1 MGLKSFLS
9 GLFYKKNLKNI
20 MIFLIALI
28 GLMLIFG
35 NNNLVLSEGLT
46 LQEVQAKNNQ
56 ANTTAS
62 IKNQQYEKVNNDY
75 NNDAN
80 RNGFTNIEP
89 FEGQETDAPTCGGQN
104 NAQLMSGFDVNG
116 FVNGACKQSKN
127 IAAQRKN
134 NNNSNNYDKVPTPS
148 HPNVTKETLIQS
160 KEAYKAGNM
169 NMSNIKNSI
178 NRGIFNTEEANYI
191 TDGAYSN

>member
-35 NNNLVLSEGLT
+35 NNNLVLTEGQT
-46 LQEVQAKNNQ
+46 LSGAT
-56 ANTTAS
+56 ANYDQSSLTAS
-62 IKNQQYEKVNNDY
+62 ITKKQYENLENAANN
-75 NNDAN
+75 AAI
-80 RNGFTNIEP
+80 RSGFTNIEP
-89 FEGQETDAPTCGGQN
+89 FEGLPSPTCGKQN
-104 NAQLMSGFDVNG
+104 NSELVSTIKVNES
-116 FVNGACKQSKN
+116 VNNACLITKN
-127 IAAQRKN
+127 IAAQRK

-178 NRGIFNTEEANYI
+178 NRGIFNTEEADYI

>member
-35 NNNLVLSEGLT
+35 NNNLVLTEGLP
-46 LQEVQAKNNQ
+46 LGGAKKIHDQ
-56 ANTTAS
+56 ANIDAS
-62 IKNQQYEKVNNDY
+62 KQKKQYEEVKENYNKDA
-75 NNDAN
+75 NNDAS
-80 RNGFTNIEP
+80 GFTNIEP
-89 FEGQETDAPTCGGQN
+89 FEGQNPTTCGGQN
-104 NAQLMSGFDVNG
+104 NSEFMPKVKVNG
-116 FVNGACKQSKN
+116 VVNNACLITKN
-127 IAAQRKN
+127 IEAQRK

-178 NRGIFNTEEANYI
+178 NRGIFNTEEADYI

>member
-1 MGLKSFLS
+1 
-9 GLFYKKNLKNI
+9 
-20 MIFLIALI
+20 
-28 GLMLIFG
+28 MLIFG
-35 NNNLVLSEGLT
+35 NNNLVLNEGLT
-46 LQEVQAKNNQ
+46 LNEEIAQTKDSNILALKKN
-56 ANTTAS
+56 
-62 IKNQQYEKVNNDY
+62 KNYEKIEKNY
-75 NNDAN
+75 NEDTFA
-80 RNGFTNIEP
+80 NIES
-89 FEGQETDAPTCGGQN
+89 FEVKKKPMPKCDNQN
-104 NAQLMSGFDVNG
+104 NAQYMKGIDVNK
-116 FVNGACKQSKN
+116 FVHDACLQSKYS
-127 IAAQRKN
+127 AAQRK

>member
-62 IKNQQYEKVNNDY
+62 IKIQQYEKVNNDY